1 MSNNNEEKELEAEE
15 LETAPEAETPEQQE
29 EPEVVLTPLEAAQKE
44 AAENLA
50 GWQRCMAD
58 YKNLVADADRR
69 VGDARKYGSTSLL
82 MELLPMVDHFNY
94 ALKGMPADMADSPFL
109 KGVEYIQQNF
119 MKVLE
124 ENGVKV
130 IPTVGEVFD
139 TAVHE
144 SVEEVEQNAAGETG
158 KSGTVAEEMATGFTL
173 NEKVIQVAKVK
184 VYK

>member
-1 MSNNNEEKELEAEE
+1 
-15 LETAPEAETPEQQE
+15 
-29 EPEVVLTPLEAAQKE
+29 
-44 AAENLA
+44 
-50 GWQRCMAD
+50 MAD
-58 YKNLVADADRR
+58 YKNLVAEADKR
-69 VGDARKYGSTSLL
+69 VGDARKYGTESLL
-82 MELLPMVDHFNY
+82 MELLPMVDHFKY
-94 ALKGMPADMADSPFL
+94 ALKGMPADMADSPFM

-130 IPTVGEVFD
+130 IPTVGEAFD

-144 SVEEVEQNAAGETG
+144 SVEEVEEASDGSTG